1 MYALL
6 GDVQF
11 DLTAYFEGMDGKFGV
26 DYAEHA
32 VIEGKPRLQ
41 RIANKLDEF
50 TIAVKLHQYYCN
62 PEVELAKLVKS
73 MNSYQAQAFILGNGD
88 YKGWFVV
95 SAIDVSSK
103 QTTPD
108 GTLMEVDAN
117 LTLREYVGDKM
128 NPLPPPAI
136 KPKQPPVAAKSV
148 AESLPITSSEVSAAR
163 EAIRDTVK
171 LANQA
176 GSAMRLASDAV
187 RVAQKLA
194 DNPIAALGQVSSLLT
209 NAKQI
214 AEPLAKLSPTLA
226 GLTDQLPAAA
236 TILRASNSALGAVR
250 NGQYALS
257 KVNAGSVM
265 GGINYLSGQLD
276 VASNAMQAAAPSI
289 SKLAGQIVTRKI

>member
-1 MYALL
+1 M
-6 GDVQF
+6 
-11 DLTAYFEGMDGKFGV
+11 
-26 DYAEHA
+26 
-32 VIEGKPRLQ
+32 
-41 RIANKLDEF
+41 
-50 TIAVKLHQYYCN
+50 
-62 PEVELAKLVKS
+62 
-73 MNSYQAQAFILGNGD
+73 
-88 YKGWFVV
+88 
-95 SAIDVSSK
+95 
-103 QTTPD
+103 
-108 GTLMEVDAN
+108 
-117 LTLREYVGDKM
+117 
-128 NPLPPPAI
+128 
-136 KPKQPPVAAKSV
+136 